1 MKNNVHPINISYSNG
16 REIIFSKE
24 TKSKSQKWVIMR
36 YSSQQPTLRRSDAL
50 SLPASTP
57 SSHSHAVTA
66 AVSTDLLL
74 SFAHSSGVWHLALH
88 AWMLLISSRRAALT
102 RRWRLSE
109 LSPEN
114 CGDTMMAVNAWPQPP
129 GAVRDGKGW
138 EQDTGDRTYQTRP

>member
-1 MKNNVHPINISYSNG
+1 MW
-16 REIIFSKE
+16 F
-24 TKSKSQKWVIMR
+24 
-36 YSSQQPTLRRSDAL
+36 SSQQPTLRRSFSSY
-50 SLPASTP
+50 SLAS
-57 SSHSHAVTA
+57 SYSHAVTA

-129 GAVRDGKGW
+129 MIVRGAIRGVKRGRGKDG
-138 EQDTGDRTYQTRP
+138 E